1 MLSLTSLVS
10 NKLKQYGINCLNG
23 AWNWCGPSRNRFSS
37 HQAKM
42 IPTLGEW
49 VTILPK
55 TSYFFTD
62 FANKRVR
69 VMHLRE
75 VFANVRDVYRA
86 PFDISP
92 KIYTVCYV
100 HNLDT
105 LVVCSTEI
113 YSSKKQNKNGDRVP
127 CLLALSRYQDG
138 WRVKLEFRPMANVL

>member
-1 MLSLTSLVS
+1 
-10 NKLKQYGINCLNG
+10 
-23 AWNWCGPSRNRFSS
+23 
-37 HQAKM
+37 
-42 IPTLGEW
+42 
-49 VTILPK
+49 
-55 TSYFFTD
+55 
-62 FANKRVR
+62 
-69 VMHLRE
+69 MHLRE

-113 YSSKKQNKNGDRVP
+113 YSSKKQNKNGNRVP

-138 WRVKLEFRPMANVL
+138 WREEARVKLEVDSDRWLMCSKLSESRVLVGAMSSSYMEMFRIEKVFSRDGHTEQTYVYVYFFQFFEY